1 MRRMD
6 ALLDTVA
13 AHQDFLGPLVL
24 FLSAALEYLFPPFP
38 GDTVTLFGAFLVSA
52 RGWSLPLVL
61 ATVTAGS
68 LVGATLDYWLGTWL
82 AKKEEGGW
90 QRRGLWSKIIPDH
103 ERLRDLQRRFARH
116 GAAFIAVNRFL
127 PGLRAFFFVAAGM
140 AGMRLRAVLF
150 WGGLSALAWNLLI
163 VLLGMGLGASFEELQ
178 QLARQY
184 AIGVWILIAVVIAGL
199 CLRAWIRRD
208 DPEQR

>member
-1 MRRMD
+1 MLWMD
-6 ALLDTVA
+6 ALLNAVA
-13 AHQDFLGPLVL
+13 AHEDFLGPLVL
-24 FLSAALEYLFPPFP
+24 FLSAALEYIFPPFP

-52 RGWSLPLVL
+52 RDWSLPLVL

-68 LVGATLDYWLGTWL
+68 LVGATLDYWLGAWL
-82 AKKEEGGW
+82 ARREQDGW
-90 QRRGLWSKIIPDH
+90 PRRGLWARIIPDH
-103 ERLRDLQRRFARH
+103 ERLRDLERRFARH

-184 AIGVWILIAVVIAGL
+184 AIAVWILLAAAIVLL
-199 CLRAWIRRD
+199 CLRAWSRRKRR
-208 DPEQR
+208 EQQ